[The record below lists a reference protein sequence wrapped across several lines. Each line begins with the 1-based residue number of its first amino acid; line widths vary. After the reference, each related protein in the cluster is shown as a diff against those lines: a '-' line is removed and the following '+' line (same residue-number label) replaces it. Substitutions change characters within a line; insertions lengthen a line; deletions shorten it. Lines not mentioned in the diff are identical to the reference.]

1 MEEPGACALISNA
14 LNESSSMALRTTEL
28 TALSVLSGECA
39 LHSNALNSNTMDF
52 EVIKMHLQQSIPT
65 FVAEPEFQE
74 FFECAINLGASES
87 SFIPELIR
95 FGSKFVNQ
103 KHRQLRLQAFVDTNK
118 VNMNCPRT
126 KIASLKRAYRKNPS
140 HGYCPTPEAKF
151 HKAPLSMV
159 LKLEELLHYVHVC
172 CKAAV
177 AVLGTE
183 HQQDACLANVDVC
196 AAEAF
201 VTVSEKFTLL
211 EMQNHLLTST
221 QKYHDQLAA
230 VAEQRM
236 PRTLDKKCGVGGF
249 QTCPREKE

>member
-1 MEEPGACALISNA
+1 MRSTRLKLSLPGCVEEP
-14 LNESSSMALRTTEL
+14 
-28 TALSVLSGECA
+28 ECQ
-39 LHSNALNSNTMDF
+39 D
-52 EVIKMHLQQSIPT
+52 V
-65 FVAEPEFQE
+65 
-74 FFECAINLGASES
+74 FECVINLGAHKS

-103 KHRQLRLQAFVDTNK
+103 KLRRLRLQAFVDTNK
-118 VNMNCPRT
+118 VNINCPRT

-159 LKLEELLHYVHVC
+159 LKLEELLHYFHVC

-177 AVLGTE
+177 AVLDTE

-201 VTVSEKFTLL
+201 VTASEKFTLS
-211 EMQNHLLTST
+211 EMQKPFAHNHPQISRSISRRCGTE
-221 QKYHDQLAA
+221 HAA
-230 VAEQRM
+230 NLGQ
-236 PRTLDKKCGVGGF
+236 TCGVGGF
-249 QTCPREKE
+249 QNLPKRKE